1 MDDSCAD
8 DGVRPPGCLDGNTRD
23 QTPFAAAGRRKVIRH
38 GTQYKKYPFMRR
50 TGMHNENG
58 GKA

>member
-8 DGVRPPGCLDGNTRD
+8 DGVRPLGCLDGNARD
-23 QTPFAAAGRRKVIRH
+23 KTPFAMAGRRKVIRH
-38 GTQYKKYPFMRR
+38 GTQYKKSFMTRA
-50 TGMHNENG
+50 GMHNENG